1 MTVKVV
7 QEREVVVEGRVDRQE
22 GGVTSTKRCKKTFI
36 LSENIQV
43 NSVTAVMSAD
53 GILTITAPKK
63 VRGSKPAKNAL
74 SFATSRCVFCKYIE

>member
-63 VRGSKPAKNAL
+63 VRAKNAL
-74 SFATSRCVFCKYIE
+74 SFATSRCVFGKYIE